1 MRTCI
6 ALLLVCA
13 APAPALLGQWS
24 LTPEVGLTAFSGS
37 GRDSGGLRVGP
48 TRATAVALRF
58 GRESPHAGFGLRVL
72 TGSSGFGAS
81 DGDLTVIQ
89 EHQLRLIEV
98 AGLVAWRV
106 ARVGTSSRLGIEAG
120 PVLDIWAPEQAS
132 TRSRLGAAL
141 AVVWAFPVT
150 PRLDAAV
157 RLEGALTPSLFDV
170 ADLPSGAERR
180 STWRRGVSFAL
191 SRRL

>member
-1 MRTCI
+1 MRTYI
-6 ALLLVCA
+6 ALLLACA
-13 APAPALLGQWS
+13 APAPALAAQWS
-24 LTPEVGLTAFSGS
+24 LAPEVGLTAFSGS
-37 GRDSGGLRVGP
+37 SRDTGGVRVGP

-58 GRESPHAGFGLRVL
+58 GWESPRLGFGLRVL

-89 EHQLRLIEV
+89 EHQLRLIEL

-120 PVLDIWAPEQAS
+120 PALDVWAPEQGS
-132 TRSRLGAAL
+132 TRTRLGAAL

-157 RLEGALTPSLFDV
+157 RLEGVLTPSLFDT
-170 ADLPSGAERR
+170 ADLPDGAERR

-191 SRRL
+191 SRRV

>member
-6 ALLLVCA
+6 ALLLAYA
-13 APAPALLGQWS
+13 ATAPALFGQWS

-58 GRESPHAGFGLRVL
+58 GRESPHVGFGLRVL
-72 TGSSGFGAS
+72 TGSTGFGAS
-81 DGDLTVIQ
+81 DGELTVIQ

-98 AGLVAWRV
+98 AGLIAWRV

-120 PVLDIWAPEQAS
+120 PALDIWAPEQAS
-132 TRSRLGAAL
+132 SRTRLGAVL

-157 RLEGALTPSLFDV
+157 RLEGALTPSLFAV
-170 ADLPSGAERR
+170 ADLPDGAERR

>member
-1 MRTCI
+1 MRTCL

-13 APAPALLGQWS
+13 ATAPALPGQWS
-24 LTPEVGLTAFSGS
+24 LTPELGLIAFSGS

-48 TRATAVALRF
+48 TRATAVALRI
-58 GRESPHAGFGLRVL
+58 GRESPHVGFGVRVL
-72 TGSSGFGAS
+72 TGSTGFGAT
-81 DGDLTVIQ
+81 DGEITVIQ

-120 PVLDIWAPEQAS
+120 PALDIWAPEQAS
-132 TRSRLGAAL
+132 TRTRLGAVL
-141 AVVWAFPVT
+141 AVAWTFPVT

-157 RLEGALTPSLFDV
+157 RLEGALTPSLFDA
-170 ADLPSGAERR
+170 ADLPGGAERR
-180 STWRRGVSFAL
+180 NTWRRGVSLAL

>member
-6 ALLLVCA
+6 ALLLAFA
-13 APAPALLGQWS
+13 APAPGLAGQWS
-24 LTPEVGLTAFSGS
+24 LAPEVGVTAFSGS

-58 GRESPHAGFGLRVL
+58 GRESPHVGFGVRVL
-72 TGSSGFGAS
+72 TGASGFGAS

-120 PVLDIWAPEQAS
+120 PALDIWAPQQAS
-132 TRSRLGAAL
+132 TRTRLGAVL

-157 RLEGALTPSLFDV
+157 RLEGALTPSLFDA

>member
-1 MRTCI
+1 MRICI
-6 ALLLVCA
+6 ALLLAVA
-13 APAPALLGQWS
+13 APAPALAGQWS
-24 LTPEVGLTAFSGS
+24 LAPEVGLTAFSGS
-37 GRDSGGLRVGP
+37 SRDSGGLRVGP

-58 GRESPHAGFGLRVL
+58 GRESPHVGFGLRVL
-72 TGSSGFGAS
+72 TGSTGFGAS
-81 DGDLTVIQ
+81 DGELTVVQ

-98 AGLVAWRV
+98 AGLMAWRV
-106 ARVGTSSRLGIEAG
+106 APIGTSSRLGIEAG
-120 PVLDIWAPEQAS
+120 PALDIWVPEQAS
-132 TRSRLGAAL
+132 TRSRLGAVL

-157 RLEGALTPSLFDV
+157 RLEGALTPSLFDT
-170 ADLPSGAERR
+170 ADLPEGAERR

>member
-6 ALLLVCA
+6 VMLLAFA
-13 APAPALLGQWS
+13 APAPALAGQWS
-24 LTPEVGLTAFSGS
+24 LAPEVGLTAFSGS
-37 GRDSGGLRVGP
+37 SRDSIGVRVGP

-58 GRESPHAGFGLRVL
+58 GWESPRLGVGLRVL
-72 TGSSGFGAS
+72 TGSTGFGAS

-98 AGLVAWRV
+98 TGLVAWRV
-106 ARVGTSSRLGIEAG
+106 ARVGTASRLGIEAG
-120 PVLDIWAPEQAS
+120 PALDIWTPEQAS
-132 TRSRLGAAL
+132 TRTRLGAVL

-157 RLEGALTPSLFDV
+157 RLEGAITRSLFDA
-170 ADLPSGAERR
+170 ADLPDGAERR
-180 STWRRGVSFAL
+180 TTWRRGVSFAL